1 MFRYKKKY
9 MYLGLQA
16 QKNYTSHLIKKLN
29 HLDNMV
35 ASYVNLKLD
44 FTDWISYNLIIVIK
58 LCKIR

>member
-1 MFRYKKKY
+1 

-44 FTDWISYNLIIVIK
+44 FTDWIFYNLIIVIK